1 MTTSAVIIAV
11 ALRLRFSHEKTG
23 VYGTSIKSAVFCEE
37 FRRRASAALICGT
50 SLLFPYGYLLH
61 IPTHN

>member
-1 MTTSAVIIAV
+1 MTTSAVIITV

-37 FRRRASAALICGT
+37 FRRRASAAPDKRYVFTLPAWLSPSHT
-50 SLLFPYGYLLH
+50 DP
-61 IPTHN
+61 